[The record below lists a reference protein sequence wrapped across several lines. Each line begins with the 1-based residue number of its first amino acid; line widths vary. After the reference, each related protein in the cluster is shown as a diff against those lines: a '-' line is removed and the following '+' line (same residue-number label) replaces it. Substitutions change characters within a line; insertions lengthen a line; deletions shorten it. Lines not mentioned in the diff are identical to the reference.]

1 MSLHLMIVRREGGNE
16 REGKTEKGQKE
27 RQREK
32 TNHFLTAALI
42 LVHDARFRQN

>member
-32 TNHFLTAALI
+32 ANH
-42 LVHDARFRQN
+42 

>member
-32 TNHFLTAALI
+32 TNHLFDSCIDL
-42 LVHDARFRQN
+42 RS